1 MSKLTTTTF
10 AALALAGLTAG
21 ASLSAHA
28 AKMPQEKCFGV
39 AMAGKNDCAAGPG
52 TTCAG
57 TSKTDK
63 QANAWKYVDEGTCL
77 NMKGTLEAMPMK
89 DMKDTKEMKKGMKDK
104 KDM

>member
-1 MSKLTTTTF
+1 
-10 AALALAGLTAG
+10 
-21 ASLSAHA
+21 
-28 AKMPQEKCFGV
+28 
-39 AMAGKNDCAAGPG
+39 MAGKNDCAAGPG

-57 TSKTDK
+57 TSKTDN

-89 DMKDTKEMKKGMKDK
+89 DMKKDMKDK

>member
-1 MSKLTTTTF
+1 
-10 AALALAGLTAG
+10 
-21 ASLSAHA
+21 
-28 AKMPQEKCFGV
+28 
-39 AMAGKNDCAAGPG
+39 MAGKNDCAAGPG

-77 NMKGTLEAMPMK
+77 NMKGTLEAMMPMK
-89 DMKDTKEMKKGMKDK
+89 DMKKDMKDK